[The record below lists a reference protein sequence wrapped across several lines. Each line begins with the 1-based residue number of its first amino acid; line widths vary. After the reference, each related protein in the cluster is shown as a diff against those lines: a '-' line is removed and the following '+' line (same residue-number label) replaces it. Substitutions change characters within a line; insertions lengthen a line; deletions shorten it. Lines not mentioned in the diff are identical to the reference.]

1 MKTRGGVGI
10 LGAGSYVPEKVLT
23 NEELEKLFSLSA
35 ESIFDLTGIRLR
47 HIAADGEATSDL
59 AVQAALKALEAAGTS
74 PAEIEL
80 VIVATSSPD
89 NIASPCAA
97 LVQSGIKAAK
107 AAAFDL
113 CAACSG
119 FVYGLV
125 MGCQVIRSGL
135 YKKALVIGAET
146 VSRITNMTDRDTAIL
161 FGDGAGAVVLGELP
175 EGYGLLGSDLGA
187 DGSKHH
193 VLNVPAGG
201 SRMPASEET
210 VRNHLH
216 TIQMD
221 GFSVFKFAMRAMGDS
236 ALRALTA
243 AGLTPGQLDL
253 LVPHQ
258 ANLRIIEAA
267 AGRLDLPL
275 EKVVVN
281 IERYGNTSS
290 ASIPIAL
297 NEAVAD
303 GRIRRDDIIILTG
316 FGAGLTWA
324 SCAVRWF

>member
-201 SRMPASEET
+201 SRMPASEKT

-216 TIQMD
+216 TVQMD

-243 AGLTPGQLDL
+243 SGLTPGQLDL

-303 GRIRRDDIIILTG
+303 GRIHRDDIIILTG

-324 SCAVRWF
+324 SCAMRWF

>member
-35 ESIFDLTGIRLR
+35 ESIFDLTGIRMR
-47 HIAADGEATSDL
+47 HIAAEGEATSDL

-201 SRMPASEET
+201 SRMPASEAT

-236 ALRALTA
+236 AMRALTA

-267 AGRLDLPL
+267 AGRLDLPM

-297 NEAVAD
+297 NEAVAK

>member
-35 ESIFDLTGIRLR
+35 ESIFDLTGIRMR
-47 HIAADGEATSDL
+47 HIAAEGEATSDL

-201 SRMPASEET
+201 SRMPASEAT

-236 ALRALTA
+236 AMRALTA

-267 AGRLDLPL
+267 AGRLDLPM

-281 IERYGNTSS
+281 I
-290 ASIPIAL
+290 
-297 NEAVAD
+297 
-303 GRIRRDDIIILTG
+303 
-316 FGAGLTWA
+316 
-324 SCAVRWF
+324 

>member
-35 ESIFDLTGIRLR
+35 ESIFDLTGIRMR
-47 HIAADGEATSDL
+47 HIAAEGEATSDL

-201 SRMPASEET
+201 SRMPASEAT

-236 ALRALTA
+236 AMRALTA

-267 AGRLDLPL
+267 AGRLDLPM

-297 NEAVAD
+297 NEAVAE

>member
-47 HIAADGEATSDL
+47 HIAAEGEATSDL

-135 YKKALVIGAET
+135 YKKTLVISAET

-267 AGRLDLPL
+267 AGRLDLPM
-275 EKVVVN
+275 EKVIVN

>member
-1 MKTRGGVGI
+1 MKNGGGVGVI
-10 LGAGSYVPEKVLT
+10 GVGSYVPEKVLT

-47 HIAADGEATSDL
+47 HRAAEGEATSDL
-59 AVQAALKALEAAGTS
+59 AVSAALRALAAAGTS
-74 PAEIEL
+74 PEEIGL

-89 NIASPCAA
+89 QIASPCAA
-97 LVQSGIKAAK
+97 LVQHGIKAVR

-135 YKKALVIGAET
+135 YKRVLVIGAET
-146 VSRITNMTDRDTAIL
+146 VSRITSMTDQDTAIL
-161 FGDGAGAVVLGELP
+161 FGDGAGAVVLGEAP

-187 DGSKHH
+187 DGSKYH
-193 VLNVPAGG
+193 VLKVPAGG

-210 VRNHLH
+210 VRNRLH
-216 TIQMD
+216 TIRMD

-236 ALRALTA
+236 ALRALNA
-243 AGLTPGQLDL
+243 AGLKAGQLDL

-267 AGRLDLPL
+267 AGRLGLPM

-281 IERYGNTSS
+281 IKRYGNTSS

-297 NEAVAD
+297 DEAVAD
-303 GRIRRDDIIILTG
+303 GRIRRGDTIVLTG

>member
-35 ESIFDLTGIRLR
+35 ESIFDLTGIRMR
-47 HIAADGEATSDL
+47 HIAAEGEATSDL

-236 ALRALTA
+236 AMRALTA

-267 AGRLDLPL
+267 AGRLDLPM

-297 NEAVAD
+297 NEAVAE

>member
-1 MKTRGGVGI
+1 MKTSGGVGI
-10 LGAGSYVPEKVLT
+10 IGVGSYVPEKVLT
-23 NEELEKLFSLSA
+23 NEELEKLFALSA

-47 HIAADGEATSDL
+47 HIAAEGEATSDL
-59 AVQAALKALEAAGTS
+59 AVKAALKALEAAGTS
-74 PAEIEL
+74 PEEIDL
-80 VIVATSSPD
+80 VIVATSTPD
-89 NIASPCAA
+89 HTASPCAA

-135 YKKALVIGAET
+135 YKKVLVIGAET

-193 VLNVPAGG
+193 VLKVPAGG

-210 VRNHLH
+210 VRNRLH

-243 AGLTPGQLDL
+243 AGLNPGQLDL

-267 AGRLDLPL
+267 AGRLDLPM

-297 NEAVAD
+297 DEAVAD
-303 GRIRRDDIIILTG
+303 GRIRRDDTIVLTG

>member
-1 MKTRGGVGI
+1 
-10 LGAGSYVPEKVLT
+10 
-23 NEELEKLFSLSA
+23 
-35 ESIFDLTGIRLR
+35 
-47 HIAADGEATSDL
+47 
-59 AVQAALKALEAAGTS
+59 
-74 PAEIEL
+74 
-80 VIVATSSPD
+80 
-89 NIASPCAA
+89 
-97 LVQSGIKAAK
+97 
-107 AAAFDL
+107 
-113 CAACSG
+113 
-119 FVYGLV
+119 

-135 YKKALVIGAET
+135 YKKVLVIGAET

-193 VLNVPAGG
+193 VLKVPAGG

-210 VRNHLH
+210 VRNRLH

-243 AGLTPGQLDL
+243 AGLKPGQLDL

-267 AGRLDLPL
+267 AGRLDLPM

-297 NEAVAD
+297 DEAVAD
-303 GRIRRDDIIILTG
+303 GRIRRDDTIVLTG

>member
-1 MKTRGGVGI
+1 MKTGGGVGI
-10 LGAGSYVPEKVLT
+10 IGVGSYVPEKVLT

-47 HIAADGEATSDL
+47 HRAAEGEATSDL
-59 AVQAALKALEAAGTS
+59 AVSAALRALAAAGTS
-74 PAEIEL
+74 PEEIDL

-89 NIASPCAA
+89 QIASPCAA
-97 LVQSGIKAAK
+97 LVQHGIKAVR

-135 YKKALVIGAET
+135 YKRVLVIGAET
-146 VSRITNMTDRDTAIL
+146 VSRITSMTDQDTAIL
-161 FGDGAGAVVLGELP
+161 FGDGAGAVVLGEAP

-187 DGSKHH
+187 DGSKYH
-193 VLNVPAGG
+193 VLKVPAGG

-210 VRNHLH
+210 VRNRLH
-216 TIQMD
+216 TVRMD

-236 ALRALTA
+236 ALRALNA
-243 AGLTPGQLDL
+243 AGLKAGQLDL

-267 AGRLDLPL
+267 AGRLDLPMV
-275 EKVVVN
+275 KVVVN

-297 NEAVAD
+297 DEAVAD
-303 GRIRRDDIIILTG
+303 GRIRRGDTIVLTG